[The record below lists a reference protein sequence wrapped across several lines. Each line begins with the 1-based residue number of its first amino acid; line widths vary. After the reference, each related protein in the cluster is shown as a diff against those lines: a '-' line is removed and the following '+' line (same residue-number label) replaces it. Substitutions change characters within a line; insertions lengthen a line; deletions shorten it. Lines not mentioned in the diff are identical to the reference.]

1 MFPTGSMLSV
11 LTLGIR
17 SFHIADD
24 RLPTVID
31 VDVLDADVLV
41 STVT

>member
-1 MFPTGSMLSV
+1 MLSV

-31 VDVLDADVLV
+31 VDVDVLDADVLV